1 MKISDLADLVVVRNH
16 INVVIEAMSSVRRTE
31 KGDSDKTEFRTLNN
45 TRVKLDQR
53 FVDAIKELDLD
64 NLFPSEYIKA
74 SEQIR
79 INTDGDLSI
88 SSPSVIKT
96 SSPTPYVDK
105 AVFSSQY
112 SQMSLPLTQINTTI
126 VTGTDGVWED
136 VDTPPDHPED
146 TVEGRDLIHE
156 TKPEDP
162 EAAELALIAERVK
175 AQKEQLKKEG
185 RSNKRVSKA
194 KEDVAAK

>member
-88 SSPSVIKT
+88 SSPSGIKT